1 MMAEAEEKPIVHLVF
16 WKLNGSTVDAKKIQ
30 ADTIIEAF
38 LALKNKIEGLLKLE
52 IGQNCVD
59 HPDAWDISFYMV
71 FASPALLDL
80 YQANP
85 MHLDIKKLVGPMR
98 LDRGQVD
105 FELDFNASL
114 NLKEI
119 I

>member
-1 MMAEAEEKPIVHLVF
+1 MEAL
-16 WKLNGSTVDAKKIQ
+16 LMQKIQ

-59 HPDAWDISFYMV
+59 HPDAWDISVYMV
-71 FASPALLDL
+71 FASPAFLDL

-85 MHLDIKKLVGPMR
+85 MHLDIKKLIRPMR

-105 FELDFNASL
+105 FALDFNGS
-114 NLKEI
+114 
-119 I
+119 

>member
-1 MMAEAEEKPIVHLVF
+1 MGHFCLH
-16 WKLNGSTVDAKKIQ
+16 G
-30 ADTIIEAF
+30 
-38 LALKNKIEGLLKLE
+38 
-52 IGQNCVD
+52 
-59 HPDAWDISFYMV
+59 

-98 LDRGQVD
+98 SDRGQVD